1 MGNKKARN
9 RWLQALRFLWWR
21 RREVRG
27 RLRRPRPLRA
37 ACAPLARS
45 AEEMHTHFLSSAS
58 CRVRFP
64 CMGNKKA
71 RNRWLQALR
80 FLWWRRR
87 EVRGRL
93 RRPRPLRGARAPL
106 ARSAG
111 KCIRISSAPRPVGF
125 DSHAWVTKKPAT
137 DGCGLSGSC
146 GGDEGNR
153 TLGLCHATAALSQ
166 LSYVPRTSDYCSGA
180 TRGVNGF
187 S

>member
-1 MGNKKARN
+1 MAAGSQVPVVETKGSPRPASPPAAASRRSCAAR
-9 RWLQALRFLWWR
+9 ALRW
-21 RREVRG
+21 
-27 RLRRPRPLRA
+27 
-37 ACAPLARS
+37 
-45 AEEMHTHFLSSAS
+45 EMHTHFLSSAS

-87 EVRGRL
+87 EARGRL

-125 DSHAWVTKKPAT
+125 DSRAWVTKKPAT
-137 DGCGLSGSC
+137 DGCRLSGSC

-180 TRGVNGF
+180 ARGVNGF